1 MATPLGENNGYVPSF
16 EASKRLQVDF
26 SRNPNKFALNQYI
39 QVVPV
44 TKDSGYYLKMDVEEA
59 GRIVNS
65 GLEFAWPDGAP
76 APSGN
81 PNQRTFDFKLFQT
94 QRKAYPWQLGDK
106 GVKQSDIKIVDA
118 HSAANAQKAITQ
130 RTVDAITM
138 FTTTGNHDSGHVID
152 VSVIATG
159 TWGQSTTQRGT
170 IKKSIRTMQEQLL
183 DDTLAA
189 IDEEDL
195 VLVISS
201 GLASEISQSQ
211 EIVDYIKQS
220 PLALEQIRGKMSGSN
235 ANAMYDLPATL
246 YGVKLVVE
254 KTRKVTNR
262 RGATRAVSSVLAN
275 GTPFMTARPGSL
287 EGQYGAP
294 SFSGGTVFV
303 FEDMKVETFRDRKD
317 RRQQGRIVDDY
328 GFELTAPAACGM
340 FQNAA

>member
-1 MATPLGENNGYVPSF
+1 
-16 EASKRLQVDF
+16 
-26 SRNPNKFALNQYI
+26 
-39 QVVPV
+39 
-44 TKDSGYYLKMDVEEA
+44 
-59 GRIVNS
+59 
-65 GLEFAWPDGAP
+65 
-76 APSGN
+76 
-81 PNQRTFDFKLFQT
+81 
-94 QRKAYPWQLGDK
+94 
-106 GVKQSDIKIVDA
+106 
-118 HSAANAQKAITQ
+118 
-130 RTVDAITM
+130 
-138 FTTTGNHDSGHVID
+138 
-152 VSVIATG
+152 
-159 TWGQSTTQRGT
+159 
-170 IKKSIRTMQEQLL
+170 
-183 DDTLAA
+183 
-189 IDEEDL
+189 L

-220 PLALEQIRGKMSGSN
+220 PLALEQIRGEMSGSN